1 MNKKNVILVIVLAVI
16 LAAILVLG
24 AIFYKELS
32 KIVKGEE
39 TETTVESGTEDV
51 AEKNTAQSF
60 TVYDG
65 DGNATELS
73 EVLGKRPIVVNFWTS
88 WCPPC
93 RSELPD
99 FDDAYDD
106 WGDEVEFFMVNLTD
120 GKRETLETA
129 KKFVEECGYD
139 FPVYYDTDGYAA
151 SVYSVYSIPVTVF
164 IDKNGNEVHS
174 RIGAMSGDDLEEW
187 IEKIAD

>member
-1 MNKKNVILVIVLAVI
+1 MNKKNVILTIVLAVI
-16 LAAILVLG
+16 LAAIIVLSVIYYPMF
-24 AIFYKELS
+24 AEY
-32 KIVKGEE
+32 VKGTGGEE
-39 TETTVESGTEDV
+39 TETSVESGAEDG
-51 AEKNTAQSF
+51 AEKNTAPSF

-106 WGDEVEFFMVNLTD
+106 WGDEVEF
-120 GKRETLETA
+120 TA
-129 KKFVEECGYD
+129 
-139 FPVYYDTDGYAA
+139 
-151 SVYSVYSIPVTVF
+151 
-164 IDKNGNEVHS
+164 
-174 RIGAMSGDDLEEW
+174 
-187 IEKIAD
+187 